1 MIAICGV
8 RRSGWIVAMLAG
20 NSRSRPMEKATREEA
35 MTVAFRADIVESN
48 PPKTITATP
57 NAGMNPSAARTI
69 AVSPKS
75 PKNRHEYRLPHDSGS
90 GRVVLDKGLDAGTAF
105 EILSIDIA
113 DVDVG
118 KNVGAH
124 LQADQAEADLR
135 VAQARAETRRAMAV
149 AEEQEMTARVAEM
162 RAKVV
167 EAEAQVPKAMAQAFR
182 EGNLGIMDYYSMRN
196 IQADTGMR
204 ESISG
209 GKKGP
214 ESRAP
219 EK

>member
-1 MIAICGV
+1 
-8 RRSGWIVAMLAG
+8 
-20 NSRSRPMEKATREEA
+20 
-35 MTVAFRADIVESN
+35 
-48 PPKTITATP
+48 
-57 NAGMNPSAARTI
+57 
-69 AVSPKS
+69 
-75 PKNRHEYRLPHDSGS
+75 
-90 GRVVLDKGLDAGTAF
+90 
-105 EILSIDIA
+105 
-113 DVDVG
+113 VG

-167 EAEAQVPKAMAQAFR
+167 EAEAEVPKAMAQAFR
-182 EGNLGIMDYYSMRN
+182 EGNLGIMDYYSMKN

-209 GKKGP
+209 GKEGS
-214 ESRAP
+214 ESSTP
-219 EK
+219 GENG